1 MSLLQGTRNVAS
13 LAIYGG
19 KSGVRAL
26 ASESAVVGEA
36 PAGQEP
42 AEPEARGMFDKWLV
56 WGIALLAIG
65 LPAFCLIVISSM
77 GSDSLNLTDFRA
89 AAGRGEFLIPDAFLL
104 VECCRRLIREVSSEH
119 IFWKCI
125 KSATVF
131 LAATLAMLCLV
142 ASVVLE
148 IHDNNETARSAIHV
162 TLWCLVFGVLAGT
175 CAVAAKDGDR

>member
-1 MSLLQGTRNVAS
+1 LQAAR
-13 LAIYGG
+13 LEMLRGG
-19 KSGVRAL
+19 VGVRAL
-26 ASESAVVGEA
+26 ASESAVVGGASADE
-36 PAGQEP
+36 EP
-42 AEPEARGMFDKWLV
+42 TESEARRAFDKWLV
-56 WGIALLAIG
+56 WGIALLAIV
-65 LPAFCLIVISSM
+65 LPAFFLVVISSM
-77 GSDSLNLTDFRA
+77 GSDSLNLTDFRT

-119 IFWKCI
+119 VFWKCI

-131 LAATLAMLCLV
+131 LAAMLAVLCLV